1 MGNDKAFEFLP
12 DFLFLGFTDL
22 GSSPSVHLIQVV
34 ITHLLSWLFPSLEYK
49 HHKGRDCVCFFSWLH
64 HSVSRSVLGKL

>member
-12 DFLFLGFTDL
+12 DFLFSGFTDL

-34 ITHLLSWLFPSLEYK
+34 ITPLLS
-49 HHKGRDCVCFFSWLH
+49 
-64 HSVSRSVLGKL
+64 